1 MLNSN
6 RSGRRAKRLIKS
18 GLDLLFP
25 PACPFCGKKSS
36 DRTGLCL
43 DCGAKYFHERQMSCP
58 RCGQTVEFCNCDCDF
73 PHISRTTV
81 GGKTHMSLTFYT
93 GSGNAEAA
101 GRVTEQMIL
110 SLKNNGHHAKFF
122 ADELSDTLFHLF
134 EHSEYTLD
142 EWILTYPPRS
152 LHNYLKYGV
161 DQSEEV
167 TRHMAKN
174 LGIPCR
180 KTLVKE
186 AGGEQKTLSSEE
198 RMVNAEET
206 LLPRKHA
213 IVKGGK
219 YLLFDDIITSGA
231 TVMAAAN
238 LLYANG
244 AAEVFPVSIART
256 LPKELR

>member
-1 MLNSN
+1 MLKSD
-6 RSGRRAKRLIKS
+6 RLSKRADRLLRK
-18 GLDLLFP
+18 GMELFYP
-25 PACPFCGKKSS
+25 PACAFCGKKCSGT
-36 DRTGLCL
+36 TGLCL
-43 DCGAKYFHERQMSCP
+43 DCSAKYFRERRMSCP

-93 GSGNAEAA
+93 GSAEARDA

-110 SLKNNGHHAKFF
+110 SLKNNGYHAKFF
-122 ADELSDTLFHLF
+122 AQELSDALIHLF

-152 LHNYLKYGV
+152 LHNFMKYGL

-167 TRHMAKN
+167 TRHMAKQ

-180 KTLVKE
+180 KTFVKE
-186 AGGEQKTLSSEE
+186 AGGEQKSLSAEE
-198 RMVNAEET
+198 RIVNAEET

-213 IVKGGK
+213 IVEGGK

-231 TVMAAAN
+231 TVMTAAR
-238 LLYANG
+238 LLYSCG

-256 LPKELR
+256 LPKE